1 MLLESTFTPYY
12 IATTIPIDCI
22 LPPKEKQRVYNNFS
36 SKYLENIFPI
46 HYTNSIEELVNKM
59 NEEHGKRAKLMPN
72 LQSDQEIV
80 AVITEK
86 IGAAPA
92 ELTYNDD
99 NRLIKLGLSGLA
111 LTQLPPELWQL
122 INLHELYLDN
132 NQLSQLPPEIGQLT
146 NLQTLVIHHNQLS
159 QLPPE
164 LWLLANLQKLYLDYN
179 QLSQVPSEIGQ
190 LTNLHKLWLNNN
202 QINQLPSEIGQLIN
216 LQKLRL
222 DDNQLSQLPPNL
234 WQLTSLKNLWLNHNL
249 IDEISPEIGQ
259 LANLQEL
266 RLDRNQLSQLPTELW
281 QLNNLQMLDLGNNQ
295 LSRIP
300 TEIRQMTNL
309 QTLLLNNNQL
319 SEIPSEIGRLTNMQ
333 ALILYLNQ
341 LSQLPTELC
350 QLANLQRLDL
360 TDNQLN
366 QLPAEI
372 GQLTNLQELYL
383 DNNELSQLPPK
394 LWQLTSLKEL
404 QLNHNPLDEI
414 PPEIGQ
420 LTNLQRLGL
429 EKNQLSR
436 LPPEIGLLTN
446 LQRLDLTDNQL
457 SQLPAEIGLL
467 TNLQELRLDTNQ
479 LSQLP
484 PEIGLLTSLLILYFN
499 GNKLSQLPPEIGLL
513 TSLLILNLSNNQLS
527 QFPPELWSLTNLQEL
542 WLENNQLSQLPPEVG
557 LLTNL
562 QQLHLYQNQLSQL
575 PIELWQLTNLHI
587 LYLSDNQLSQLPPEI
602 GLQTNLQELGLGE
615 NQLSQVPPEIGL
627 LTNLQLL
634 YLYDTQLS
642 QLPPEIGLLT
652 NLQELYLDHNQLSQ
666 LPLELW
672 QLINL
677 QKLRF
682 DNNLLD
688 EIPPEIAQLTNLQ
701 ELNLSN
707 TKLKRLPTAIGQ
719 LTSLQTLNVA
729 DVPTLQ
735 SPPPEIVARGTA
747 DILTFLRELRES
759 SMTRYESK
767 LLIVGEGGTGK
778 SSLLR
783 TLRGDTFDSNLST
796 THGIEVDRLQ
806 LPSPQHEII
815 LNTWDFGGQQIYHA
829 THQFFLTKRSLYIVA
844 WNARLG
850 VEQGRL
856 DYWLETIKAHAPD
869 APVLLVATYIDERM
883 PDLNYQL
890 YKDVYPQIVGHLG
903 VSNKNREGI
912 TELKTLLADQ
922 ALRLPLMGQPW
933 PEKWLHAENVLS
945 ARPEHHIDADTYVR
959 CCSTCEVEADIAKG
973 SLGNYLHDLGKI
985 LYFRDDY
992 VLSNLIVLKPN
1003 WVTKA
1008 ISRILDD
1015 EATSRKQ
1022 GILLHS
1028 DLPRIWAVDE
1038 DGQPYESHLYPIFL
1052 RLMERFYLSYQIEAD
1067 SPGDHS
1073 TSSLI
1078 PQSLP
1083 YQPPISLP
1091 AWPKSPPAGQTQVEM
1106 VYRFDFLPSGIMS
1119 WFIVRTHRFSQNLH
1133 WREGVLLA
1141 YEGHQARAELN
1152 PMQRELRLLVQ
1163 GPLPQN
1169 FFTILMNTM
1178 DVILARFEGLK
1189 VRREIPCNCHW
1200 QREETE
1206 PCPHFYRYEELVRR
1220 MQARRYKVECPE
1232 SFNEVS
1238 VPTLLYGIHISTDQ
1252 QVMED
1257 IQQGQQ
1263 EIKQSL
1269 KKLEKLDVILGKLN
1283 QQSELIARNFT
1294 RQWNLEMKKMEAEC
1308 PNTFILMPGENKP
1321 FDPKNWVSRDYRL
1334 CLVCQHPPGPH
1345 RVGDSY
1351 YLRKAKEWW
1360 TTVGP
1365 WLNHLINFLKFAV
1378 PMGKAVGVV
1387 VEAVDILPDIKQI
1400 QAHIDLLE
1408 VIAQDLPE
1416 SVSYDSMKDVDEQT
1430 QTDQYQRTVGPA
1442 LRALHS
1448 FLNEA
1453 DPSQLWGGLDKTLT
1467 PDGNILWLCDKHR
1480 QQYVARPLKLEA

>member
-1 MLLESTFTPYY
+1 
-12 IATTIPIDCI
+12 
-22 LPPKEKQRVYNNFS
+22 
-36 SKYLENIFPI
+36 
-46 HYTNSIEELVNKM
+46 
-59 NEEHGKRAKLMPN
+59 MPT
-72 LQSDQEIV
+72 LHSDQEIV
-80 AVITEK
+80 AVIIEK

-190 LTNLHKLWLNNN
+190 L
-202 QINQLPSEIGQLIN
+202 
-216 LQKLRL
+216 
-222 DDNQLSQLPPNL
+222 
-234 WQLTSLKNLWLNHNL
+234 
-249 IDEISPEIGQ
+249 
-259 LANLQEL
+259 ANLQER
-266 RLDRNQLSQLPTELW
+266 RLD
-281 QLNNLQMLDLGNNQ
+281 
-295 LSRIP
+295 
-300 TEIRQMTNL
+300 
-309 QTLLLNNNQL
+309 
-319 SEIPSEIGRLTNMQ
+319 
-333 ALILYLNQ
+333 LNQ
-341 LSQLPTELC
+341 LSPLPTELC

-420 LTNLQRLGL
+420 LTNLQRL
-429 EKNQLSR
+429 
-436 LPPEIGLLTN
+436 
-446 LQRLDLTDNQL
+446 DLTDNQL

-484 PEIGLLTSLLILYFN
+484 PEIGLLTSLLILNLN
-499 GNKLSQLPPEIGLL
+499 G
-513 TSLLILNLSNNQLS
+513 NQLS

-677 QKLRF
+677 QKLRL

-701 ELNLSN
+701 ELDLSN
-707 TKLKRLPTAIGQ
+707 NKLRRLPTAIGQ

-747 DILTFLRELRES
+747 DILSFLRELQES
-759 SMTRYESK
+759 SIIRYESK
-767 LLIVGEGGTGK
+767 LLLVGEGGTGK

-783 TLRGDTFDSNLST
+783 ALRNDTFDSNLST

-806 LPSPQHEII
+806 LPSPHHEII

-829 THQFFLTKRSLYIVA
+829 THQFFLTKRSLYMVV

-890 YKDVYPQIVGHLG
+890 YKDVYTQIVGHLG
-903 VSNKNREGI
+903 VSNKNRQGI
-912 TELKTLLADQ
+912 AELKAALADQ
-922 ALRLPLMGQPW
+922 ASQLPLIGQPW
-933 PEKWLHAENVLS
+933 PEKWLRAEEVLL
-945 ARPEHHIDADTYVR
+945 ARPAHHIDADTYTH
-959 CCSTCEVEADIAKG
+959 CCSSCEVEADIAKG

-985 LYFRDDY
+985 LFFRDDY
-992 VLSNLIVLKPN
+992 VLSNLVVLKPN

-1008 ISRILDD
+1008 ISRVLDD
-1015 EATSRKQ
+1015 EATSKKQ

-1038 DGQPYESHLYPIFL
+1038 DGQRYEAHLYPIFL

-1067 SPGDHS
+1067 SLGDHS
-1073 TSSLI
+1073 NSSLI
-1078 PQSLP
+1078 PQLLP
-1083 YQPPISLP
+1083 YQPPTSLP

-1220 MQARRYKVECPE
+1220 MEAKRYKVECPE
-1232 SFNEVS
+1232 SFNELS
-1238 VPTLLYGIHISTDQ
+1238 VPTLLYGIHISTDR
-1252 QVMED
+1252 QVMID
-1257 IQQGQQ
+1257 IQQGQR

-1269 KKLEKLDVILGKLN
+1269 KELEKLDVILGKLN
-1283 QQSELIARNFT
+1283 QQSELIACNFT

-1308 PNTFILMPGENKP
+1308 PNTFFLMSGENKP

-1334 CLVCQHPPGPH
+1334 YLVCQHPPGPH
-1345 RVGDSY
+1345 QVGDSY
-1351 YLRKAKEWW
+1351 QLRKAKEWW

-1387 VEAVDILPDIKQI
+1387 VEAVEILPDIKQI
-1400 QAHIDLLE
+1400 QANIDLLE
-1408 VIAQDLPE
+1408 HITQDLPD
-1416 SVSYDSMKDVDEQT
+1416 VASYDSMKDINELT

-1442 LRALHS
+1442 LRALHN
-1448 FLNEA
+1448 FLNEV
-1453 DPSQLWGGLDKTLT
+1453 DPSQLWGGLDKIVT

-1480 QQYVARPLKLEA
+1480 QQYVVKPLKLDV

>member
-132 NQLSQLPPEIGQLT
+132 NQLSQL
-146 NLQTLVIHHNQLS
+146 
-159 QLPPE
+159 
-164 LWLLANLQKLYLDYN
+164 
-179 QLSQVPSEIGQ
+179 PSEIGQ

-429 EKNQLSR
+429 EKNQLS
-436 LPPEIGLLTN
+436 
-446 LQRLDLTDNQL
+446 
-457 SQLPAEIGLL
+457 
-467 TNLQELRLDTNQ
+467 
-479 LSQLP
+479 
-484 PEIGLLTSLLILYFN
+484 
-499 GNKLSQLPPEIGLL
+499 
-513 TSLLILNLSNNQLS
+513 
-527 QFPPELWSLTNLQEL
+527 
-542 WLENNQLSQLPPEVG
+542 
-557 LLTNL
+557 
-562 QQLHLYQNQLSQL
+562 
-575 PIELWQLTNLHI
+575 
-587 LYLSDNQLSQLPPEI
+587 
-602 GLQTNLQELGLGE
+602 
-615 NQLSQVPPEIGL
+615 
-627 LTNLQLL
+627 
-634 YLYDTQLS
+634 

-652 NLQELYLDHNQLSQ
+652 NLQELYLDYNQLSQ

-677 QKLRF
+677 QKLRL
-682 DNNLLD
+682 DNNQLD

-747 DILTFLRELRES
+747 DILSFLRELQES
-759 SMTRYESK
+759 SIIRYESK
-767 LLIVGEGGTGK
+767 LLLVGEGGTGK

-783 TLRGDTFDSNLST
+783 ALRNDTFDSNLST
-796 THGIEVDRLQ
+796 THDIEVDRFQ
-806 LPSPQHEII
+806 LSSPHHEII

-829 THQFFLTKRSLYIVA
+829 THQFFLTKRSLYMVV

-869 APVLLVATYIDERM
+869 APVLLVATHVDERV

-890 YKDVYPQIVGHLG
+890 YRDVYPQIVGHLG
-903 VSNKNREGI
+903 VSNKNGVGI
-912 TELKTLLADQ
+912 VELKIMLDDQ

-933 PEKWLHAENVLS
+933 PEKWLSAEKVLL
-945 ARPEHHIDADTYVR
+945 ARPEHHIDADTYAH
-959 CCSTCEVEADIAKG
+959 CCSTCEVETDIAKG

-1008 ISRILDD
+1008 ISRVLSDK
-1015 EATSRKQ
+1015 ATSRKQ

-1038 DGQPYESHLYPIFL
+1038 DGQRYEAHLYPIFL

-1067 SPGDHS
+1067 SLGDHS
-1073 TSSLI
+1073 NSSLI
-1078 PQSLP
+1078 PQLLP
-1083 YQPPISLP
+1083 YQPPTSLP

-1119 WFIVRTHRFSQNLH
+1119 WFIVRTHRFSQDLH

-1169 FFTILMNTM
+1169 FFTILMNTI

-1200 QREETE
+1200 LREETE

-1232 SFNEVS
+1232 SFNEIS
-1238 VPTLLYGIHISTDQ
+1238 VPSLLYGIHISTDQ

-1269 KKLEKLDVILGKLN
+1269 KELEKLDVILGKLN

-1294 RQWNLEMKKMEAEC
+1294 RQWNFEMKKMEAEC
-1308 PNTFILMPGENKP
+1308 PNTFFLITGENKP

-1334 CLVCQHPPGPH
+1334 YLVCQHPSGPH
-1345 RVGDSY
+1345 QVGDSY
-1351 YLRKAKEWW
+1351 QLRKSKEWW

-1378 PMGKAVGVV
+1378 PMG
-1387 VEAVDILPDIKQI
+1387 
-1400 QAHIDLLE
+1400 
-1408 VIAQDLPE
+1408 
-1416 SVSYDSMKDVDEQT
+1416 S
-1430 QTDQYQRTVGPA
+1430 
-1442 LRALHS
+1442 
-1448 FLNEA
+1448 
-1453 DPSQLWGGLDKTLT
+1453 
-1467 PDGNILWLCDKHR
+1467 
-1480 QQYVARPLKLEA
+1480 

>member
-1 MLLESTFTPYY
+1 
-12 IATTIPIDCI
+12 
-22 LPPKEKQRVYNNFS
+22 
-36 SKYLENIFPI
+36 
-46 HYTNSIEELVNKM
+46 
-59 NEEHGKRAKLMPN
+59 MPT
-72 LQSDQEIV
+72 LHSDQEIV
-80 AVITEK
+80 AVIIEK
-86 IGAAPA
+86 IGATPT
-92 ELTYNDD
+92 ELTYDD
-99 NRLIKLGLSGLA
+99 DDRLIKLGLSGLA

-295 LSRIP
+295 LSQIP

-484 PEIGLLTSLLILYFN
+484 PEIGLL
-499 GNKLSQLPPEIGLL
+499 
-513 TSLLILNLSNNQLS
+513 
-527 QFPPELWSLTNLQEL
+527 
-542 WLENNQLSQLPPEVG
+542 
-557 LLTNL
+557 
-562 QQLHLYQNQLSQL
+562 
-575 PIELWQLTNLHI
+575 
-587 LYLSDNQLSQLPPEI
+587 
-602 GLQTNLQELGLGE
+602 
-615 NQLSQVPPEIGL
+615 
-627 LTNLQLL
+627 
-634 YLYDTQLS
+634 
-642 QLPPEIGLLT
+642 
-652 NLQELYLDHNQLSQ
+652 
-666 LPLELW
+666 
-672 QLINL
+672 INL

-747 DILTFLRELRES
+747 DILSFLRELQES
-759 SMTRYESK
+759 SIIRYESK
-767 LLIVGEGGTGK
+767 LLLVGEGGTGK

-783 TLRGDTFDSNLST
+783 ALRNDTFDSNLST
-796 THGIEVDRLQ
+796 THGVEVDRLQ
-806 LPSPQHEII
+806 LSSPHHEII

-829 THQFFLTKRSLYIVA
+829 THQFFLTKRSLYMVV

-850 VEQGRL
+850 VQQGRL

-869 APVLLVATYIDERM
+869 APMLLVATHIDERT

-903 VSNKNREGI
+903 VSNKNRQGI
-912 TELKTLLADQ
+912 AELKAALADQ
-922 ALRLPLMGQPW
+922 ASQLPLIGQPW
-933 PEKWLHAENVLS
+933 PEKWLRAEEVLL
-945 ARPEHHIDADTYVR
+945 ARPEHHIDADTYTH

-1008 ISRILDD
+1008 ISRVLDD
-1015 EATSRKQ
+1015 ETTSREQ
-1022 GILLHS
+1022 GILPHS

-1038 DGQPYESHLYPIFL
+1038 DGQRYEAHLFPIFL

-1078 PQSLP
+1078 PQLLP

-1091 AWPKSPPAGQTQVEM
+1091 AWPKSPPFDQTQVEM
-1106 VYRFDFLPSGIMS
+1106 VYRFDFLPPGIMS
-1119 WFIVRTHRFSQNLH
+1119 WFIVRTHRFSQDLH

-1178 DVILARFEGLK
+1178 DVILAGFEGLK

-1200 QREETE
+1200 QHEETE

-1238 VPTLLYGIHISTDQ
+1238 VPSLLYGIHISTDQ

-1269 KKLEKLDVILGKLN
+1269 KELEKLDVILGKLN

-1294 RQWNLEMKKMEAEC
+1294 RQWNFEMKKMEAEC
-1308 PNTFILMPGENKP
+1308 PNTFFLITGENKP

-1334 CLVCQHPPGPH
+1334 YLVCQHPSGPH
-1345 RVGDSY
+1345 QVGDSY
-1351 YLRKAKEWW
+1351 QLRKSKEWW

-1387 VEAVDILPDIKQI
+1387 VEAVEILPDIKQI
-1400 QAHIDLLE
+1400 QANIDLLE
-1408 VIAQDLPE
+1408 HITQDLPD
-1416 SVSYDSMKDVDEQT
+1416 VASYDSMKDITEPT
-1430 QTDQYQRTVGPA
+1430 LTDQYQRTVGPA
-1442 LRALHS
+1442 LRALHN
-1448 FLNEA
+1448 FINEV
-1453 DPSQLWGGLDKTLT
+1453 DPSQLWGGLDKIVT

-1480 QQYVARPLKLEA
+1480 QQYVVKPLKLDV

>member
-1 MLLESTFTPYY
+1 
-12 IATTIPIDCI
+12 
-22 LPPKEKQRVYNNFS
+22 
-36 SKYLENIFPI
+36 
-46 HYTNSIEELVNKM
+46 
-59 NEEHGKRAKLMPN
+59 MPT

-80 AVITEK
+80 AVIIEK
-86 IGAAPA
+86 IGAAPT
-92 ELTYNDD
+92 ELTYDD
-99 NRLIKLGLSGLA
+99 DDRLIKLGLSGLA

-164 LWLLANLQKLYLDYN
+164 LWLLANLQELYLDYN
-179 QLSQVPSEIGQ
+179 QLSQLLSEIGQ

-234 WQLTSLKNLWLNHNL
+234 WQLTSLKNFWLNHNL

-295 LSRIP
+295 LSQIP

-372 GQLTNLQELYL
+372 GQLTNLQEL
-383 DNNELSQLPPK
+383 
-394 LWQLTSLKEL
+394 
-404 QLNHNPLDEI
+404 
-414 PPEIGQ
+414 
-420 LTNLQRLGL
+420 
-429 EKNQLSR
+429 
-436 LPPEIGLLTN
+436 
-446 LQRLDLTDNQL
+446 
-457 SQLPAEIGLL
+457 
-467 TNLQELRLDTNQ
+467 RLDTNQ

-484 PEIGLLTSLLILYFN
+484 PEIGL
-499 GNKLSQLPPEIGLL
+499 
-513 TSLLILNLSNNQLS
+513 
-527 QFPPELWSLTNLQEL
+527 
-542 WLENNQLSQLPPEVG
+542 
-557 LLTNL
+557 
-562 QQLHLYQNQLSQL
+562 
-575 PIELWQLTNLHI
+575 
-587 LYLSDNQLSQLPPEI
+587 
-602 GLQTNLQELGLGE
+602 
-615 NQLSQVPPEIGL
+615 
-627 LTNLQLL
+627 
-634 YLYDTQLS
+634 
-642 QLPPEIGLLT
+642 
-652 NLQELYLDHNQLSQ
+652 
-666 LPLELW
+666 
-672 QLINL
+672 LINL

-747 DILTFLRELRES
+747 DILSFLRELQES
-759 SMTRYESK
+759 SIIRYESK
-767 LLIVGEGGTGK
+767 LLLVGEGGTGK

-783 TLRGDTFDSNLST
+783 ALRNDTFDSNLST

-806 LPSPQHEII
+806 LPSPHHEII

-829 THQFFLTKRSLYIVA
+829 THQFFLTKRSLYMVV

-850 VEQGRL
+850 VQQGRL

-869 APVLLVATYIDERM
+869 APVLLVATHVDERV

-890 YKDVYPQIVGHLG
+890 YRDVYPQIVGHLG
-903 VSNKNREGI
+903 ISNKNGVGI
-912 TELKTLLADQ
+912 VELKIMLADQ

-933 PEKWLHAENVLS
+933 PEKWLSAENVLL
-945 ARPEHHIDADTYVR
+945 ARPEHHIDADTYAH
-959 CCSTCEVEADIAKG
+959 CCSTCEVESEVAKG

-992 VLSNLIVLKPN
+992 VLSNLVVLKPN

-1008 ISRILDD
+1008 ISRVLDD
-1015 EATSRKQ
+1015 EATSKKQ

-1038 DGQPYESHLYPIFL
+1038 EGQPYESHLYPIFL

-1078 PQSLP
+1078 PQLLP
-1083 YQPPISLP
+1083 YQPPTSLP
-1091 AWPKSPPAGQTQVEM
+1091 PGPKAHRKGQTQVEM
-1106 VYRFDFLPSGIMS
+1106 LYRFDFLPPGIMS
-1119 WFIVRTHRFSQNLH
+1119 WFIVRTHRLSQDLH

-1152 PMQRELRLLVQ
+1152 PMQREFRLLIQ

-1178 DVILARFEGLK
+1178 DVILAGFEGLK

-1200 QREETE
+1200 QHEETE

-1220 MQARRYKVECPE
+1220 MEAKRYNVECPE

-1269 KKLEKLDVILGKLN
+1269 KELEKLDVILGKLN

-1294 RQWNLEMKKMEAEC
+1294 RQWNFEMKKMEAEC
-1308 PNTFILMPGENKP
+1308 PNTFFLITGENKP

-1334 CLVCQHPPGPH
+1334 YLVCQHPSGPH
-1345 RVGDSY
+1345 QVGDSY
-1351 YLRKAKEWW
+1351 QLRKSKEWW

-1400 QAHIDLLE
+1400 QANIDLLE
-1408 VIAQDLPE
+1408 QITQDLPDLA
-1416 SVSYDSMKDVDEQT
+1416 SHDSMKDMNEPT
-1430 QTDQYQRTVGPA
+1430 LTDQYQRTVGPA
-1442 LRALHS
+1442 LRALHN
-1448 FLNEA
+1448 FLNEV
-1453 DPSQLWGGLDKTLT
+1453 DPSQLWGGLDKIVT
-1467 PDGNILWLCDKHR
+1467 PDGNILWLCDKHS
-1480 QQYVARPLKLEA
+1480 QQYVVKPLKLDV